1 MWSKNKKAQTV
12 TEREHVGR
20 IKEMDC
26 IVCQA
31 PGPSEAHEIKQGQ
44 WFTSFPL
51 CYSCHRGPYGIHGTK
66 THLIVRKMDE
76 MQCLNDTIRLLL
88 YV

>member
-1 MWSKNKKAQTV
+1 MWSKNKTPQTV

-20 IKEMDC
+20 IKAMPC
-26 IVCQA
+26 CVCDA
-31 PGPSEAHEIKQGQ
+31 KAPSEAHEIEQGE
-44 WFTSFPL
+44 WFTSIPV

-66 THLIVRKMDE
+66 THLKVRKLDE
-76 MQCLNDTIRLLL
+76 MKCLNDTIRALL